1 MVKYKRITA
10 YVIFGILTTVVDVAA
25 YYVCYQI
32 LKVPNVYSTIAAWCI
47 AVVFA
52 FLTNKPFVFESRD
65 WKGLTVIS
73 EAARFFGCRALTGV
87 LEVVLMYLL
96 VDMLSLQGTVMK
108 ILTNIAVI
116 ILNYIAGRYFVFD
129 R

>member
-1 MVKYKRITA
+1 M
-10 YVIFGILTTVVDVAA
+10 IFGILTTVVNVVA

-52 FLTNKPFVFESRD
+52 FLTNKPFVFQSRD
-65 WKGLTVIS
+65 WKGLTVAS

-96 VDMLSLQGTVMK
+96 GDMLSLQGTVMK